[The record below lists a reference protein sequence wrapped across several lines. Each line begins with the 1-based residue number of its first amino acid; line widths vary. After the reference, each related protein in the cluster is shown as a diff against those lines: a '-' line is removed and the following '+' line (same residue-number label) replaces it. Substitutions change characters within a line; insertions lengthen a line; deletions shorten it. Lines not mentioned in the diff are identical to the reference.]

1 MATLNLLKAQRPFFT
16 GNSSEE
22 NAQVLADPNPTYK
35 LMYLDIGCV
44 GATARDMLAFGKAN
58 WSSYVPDVSWQLACV
73 VGEGFF
79 VCEVSESNDFF
90 GIFFFLFSLYLLGE
104 GMG

>member
-1 MATLNLLKAQRPFFT
+1 MSTLNLLKAQRPFFT

-58 WSSYVPDVSWQLACV
+58 WSSYVPDVSWQLARV
-73 VGEGFF
+73 AGFF
-79 VCEVSESNDFF
+79 VFVGYRS
-90 GIFFFLFSLYLLGE
+90 LTTFSVLLLVFLGE